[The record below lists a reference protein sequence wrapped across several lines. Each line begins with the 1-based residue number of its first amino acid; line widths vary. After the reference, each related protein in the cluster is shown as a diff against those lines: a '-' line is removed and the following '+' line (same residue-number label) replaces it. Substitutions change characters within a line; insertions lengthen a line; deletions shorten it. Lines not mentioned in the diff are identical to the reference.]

1 MKTEATF
8 SKIFPVVCA
17 ALCAGA
23 FAISR
28 SWSVFWIETD
38 PRERSATD
46 QRSGVW
52 ESNRSDPPESDGGLP
67 ASFDNLWDRVNPH
80 GGYAEKDVRML
91 ERILRMNADELED
104 LLTNEKSRVSTGR
117 CGSPWIRA
125 ASLRL
130 GEIAPQRATAL
141 WSRVCE
147 KHAGLAGNQEWL
159 GLVEHWKQATPARF
173 WAWFRDLP
181 LYLKHSVP
189 PGVLS
194 GLLDPGLHRSLADS
208 VGGSDAWNHFAGM
221 IAFGRNEFENGGRL
235 SEKEMENLPK
245 ALDYANSMP
254 SQQSR
259 DGVLQAIAN
268 MLAGS
273 EEGRRHIR
281 EHPDLQAALA
291 KEIRG
296 SPVWLQFS
304 AIAFKGQ
311 TEGVSDPALR
321 EAILDYGFRQDAHK
335 DPEKAAQRLDALA
348 GTGDYPAAVRGFVE
362 GASRKDP
369 AAALEWALTIPE
381 GDSQRMEA
389 LENAARA
396 LYKKAP
402 EEARRWVETAPLS
415 AAEYRR
421 LTGRDRF

>member
-1 MKTEATF
+1 
-8 SKIFPVVCA
+8 
-17 ALCAGA
+17 
-23 FAISR
+23 
-28 SWSVFWIETD
+28 
-38 PRERSATD
+38 
-46 QRSGVW
+46 
-52 ESNRSDPPESDGGLP
+52 
-67 ASFDNLWDRVNPH
+67 
-80 GGYAEKDVRML
+80 
-91 ERILRMNADELED
+91 
-104 LLTNEKSRVSTGR
+104 
-117 CGSPWIRA
+117 
-125 ASLRL
+125 
-130 GEIAPQRATAL
+130 
-141 WSRVCE
+141 
-147 KHAGLAGNQEWL
+147 
-159 GLVEHWKQATPARF
+159 
-173 WAWFRDLP
+173 
-181 LYLKHSVP
+181 
-189 PGVLS
+189 
-194 GLLDPGLHRSLADS
+194 
-208 VGGSDAWNHFAGM
+208 M